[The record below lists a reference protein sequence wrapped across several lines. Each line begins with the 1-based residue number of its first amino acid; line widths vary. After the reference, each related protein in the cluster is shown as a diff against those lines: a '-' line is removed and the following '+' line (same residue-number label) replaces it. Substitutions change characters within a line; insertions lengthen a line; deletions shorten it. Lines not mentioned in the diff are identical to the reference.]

1 MQCIG
6 KSRWRPLELCYWPE
20 QGALPAKGKENPGLG
35 YKRLRDDPSP
45 RAQQQQQPAVAHDLG
60 SRFNLSVQTLL
71 SNVFPSTRPTCGLLH
86 WDSYVLVSD
95 RVVLPDGVRPAAG
108 RHADSLACQRDCAVS
123 HSVCI
128 LGHAVFNAVYIG
140 SGRIHHIME
149 DTSVSGPKVLRFKSA
164 VISPGIETGTRAAVV
179 GGVTTVVDMPLNSF
193 PVKANANIAYWAG
206 LVPANAANHTV
217 LQALLDG
224 GARGFKAFMS
234 PSGINDFANVD
245 APDIAA
251 ALPFLKQ
258 AGVPL
263 FVHAERVEAGPDTVE
278 HRRLANC
285 HGHRRQASN
294 SSSSSSSRAV
304 AAAGQQQQQQGSGSS
319 RAAPAA
325 GQQQQQG
332 GSSSGRAA
340 ASGRQQQRQGSS
352 SSSIRAAAAAPGQQQ
367 QQPGSSSSRAAAA
380 AGQQQ
385 QQPGSSSSSSRA
397 AAAAGQQQQAVA
409 ATAAGKRQQQQQQQ
423 QQGGSSS
430 SSRAA
435 AAAGQQQQPGS
446 SSSSSNISSNISSS
460 RAAATLAA
468 AAGQPQLQGS
478 SSSRR
483 ATTVSTRRQQQQGF
497 ACSLPEEAL
506 EAERPDVLELLRTRL
521 LPVLVGLLANLFAW
535 RSISQGDPRL
545 YQTYLDSRPPAME
558 QAAIQMLIKLLDE
571 DKASAAP
578 GFVDAQA
585 RHPIS
590 VETVPH
596 YLHFNS
602 EAIAAGQT
610 QFKCAPPIRDAHNK
624 VALRRA
630 LASGAINLVSSD
642 HSPAP
647 PAMKHT
653 ESGLFTEA
661 WGGIAGLQYLVPATW
676 TALSQTGAGLERLTA
691 VLSEEPAKLAGF
703 AGRKGQ
709 LAPGFDADIMVWEPE
724 SPADTS
730 IAANQHKHK
739 LTPYTDLPLLGKVVG
754 TIVQGHFVFM
764 SGRWSD
770 YNATNYC
777 KLDCLLVF
785 ILGLI
790 ESVQAVKGRMAV
802 KAWLP
807 ITTKRQSS
815 DSSRRVMTKKKR
827 KGTAQQKKGPPT
839 KPKGSSGNSDIL
851 TVYNQLQRR
860 RPMLMP
866 VFEDPSSQALLTKL
880 QELGNINLRSD
891 ANTIGV
897 HSMQLAVS
905 MQQHYS
911 NPGK

>member
-1 MQCIG
+1 MDRSTVLWLLALNVLAG
-6 KSRWRPLELCYWPE
+6 GVLYSRFS
-20 QGALPAKGKENPGLG
+20 G
-35 YKRLRDDPSP
+35 S
-45 RAQQQQQPAVAHDLG
+45 DLG

-95 RVVLPDGVRPAAG
+95 RVVLPDGVRPAA
-108 RHADSLACQRDCAVS
+108 
-123 HSVCI
+123 
-128 LGHAVFNAVYIG
+128 VYIG

-164 VISPGIETGTRAAVV
+164 VISPGVIDVHVHLNEPGREEWEGIETGTRAAVV

-193 PVKANANIAYWAG
+193 PVTTTVEQLRAKQELAKVKANANIAYWAG

-224 GARGFKAFMS
+224 RARGFKAFMS

-263 FVHAERVEAGPDTVE
+263 FVHAERVEAGPDTNE
-278 HRRLANC
+278 
-285 HGHRRQASN
+285 
-294 SSSSSSSRAV
+294 
-304 AAAGQQQQQQGSGSS
+304 
-319 RAAPAA
+319 
-325 GQQQQQG
+325 
-332 GSSSGRAA
+332 
-340 ASGRQQQRQGSS
+340 
-352 SSSIRAAAAAPGQQQ
+352 
-367 QQPGSSSSRAAAA
+367 
-380 AGQQQ
+380 
-385 QQPGSSSSSSRA
+385 
-397 AAAAGQQQQAVA
+397 
-409 ATAAGKRQQQQQQQ
+409 
-423 QQGGSSS
+423 
-430 SSRAA
+430 
-435 AAAGQQQQPGS
+435 
-446 SSSSSNISSNISSS
+446 
-460 RAAATLAA
+460 
-468 AAGQPQLQGS
+468 
-478 SSSRR
+478 
-483 ATTVSTRRQQQQGF
+483 
-497 ACSLPEEAL
+497 
-506 EAERPDVLELLRTRL
+506 
-521 LPVLVGLLANLFAW
+521 
-535 RSISQGDPRL
+535 GDPRL

-578 GFVDAQA
+578 GFVVHIAHLSDAGCLGLIQDAQA

-764 SGRWSD
+764 SGAMS
-770 YNATNYC
+770 
-777 KLDCLLVF
+777 
-785 ILGLI
+785 
-790 ESVQAVKGRMAV
+790 
-802 KAWLP
+802 P
-807 ITTKRQSS
+807 
-815 DSSRRVMTKKKR
+815 
-827 KGTAQQKKGPPT
+827 TACGEP
-839 KPKGSSGNSDIL
+839 L
-851 TVYNQLQRR
+851 
-860 RPMLMP
+860 
-866 VFEDPSSQALLTKL
+866 
-880 QELGNINLRSD
+880 
-891 ANTIGV
+891 
-897 HSMQLAVS
+897 
-905 MQQHYS
+905 
-911 NPGK
+911 

>member
-1 MQCIG
+1 MQRIG

-164 VISPGIETGTRAAVV
+164 VISPGAIDVHVHLNEPGREEWEGIETGTRAAVV

-193 PVKANANIAYWAG
+193 PVTTTVEQLRAKQELAKARPTARMCRSKPLQRMARCGVKANANIAYWAG

-263 FVHAERVEAGPDTVE
+263 FVHAERVEAGPDTV
-278 HRRLANC
+278 
-285 HGHRRQASN
+285 
-294 SSSSSSSRAV
+294 
-304 AAAGQQQQQQGSGSS
+304 
-319 RAAPAA
+319 
-325 GQQQQQG
+325 
-332 GSSSGRAA
+332 
-340 ASGRQQQRQGSS
+340 
-352 SSSIRAAAAAPGQQQ
+352 
-367 QQPGSSSSRAAAA
+367 
-380 AGQQQ
+380 
-385 QQPGSSSSSSRA
+385 
-397 AAAAGQQQQAVA
+397 
-409 ATAAGKRQQQQQQQ
+409 
-423 QQGGSSS
+423 
-430 SSRAA
+430 
-435 AAAGQQQQPGS
+435 
-446 SSSSSNISSNISSS
+446 
-460 RAAATLAA
+460 
-468 AAGQPQLQGS
+468 
-478 SSSRR
+478 
-483 ATTVSTRRQQQQGF
+483 
-497 ACSLPEEAL
+497 EEAL

-764 SGRWSD
+764 SGAMS
-770 YNATNYC
+770 
-777 KLDCLLVF
+777 
-785 ILGLI
+785 
-790 ESVQAVKGRMAV
+790 
-802 KAWLP
+802 P
-807 ITTKRQSS
+807 
-815 DSSRRVMTKKKR
+815 
-827 KGTAQQKKGPPT
+827 TACGEP
-839 KPKGSSGNSDIL
+839 L
-851 TVYNQLQRR
+851 
-860 RPMLMP
+860 
-866 VFEDPSSQALLTKL
+866 
-880 QELGNINLRSD
+880 
-891 ANTIGV
+891 
-897 HSMQLAVS
+897 
-905 MQQHYS
+905 
-911 NPGK
+911 

>member
-1 MQCIG
+1 MQRIG

-20 QGALPAKGKENPGLG
+20 QGALPANGKEDPGLG

-45 RAQQQQQPAVAHDLG
+45 RAQQQQQPAVAQRYWACPGMSGRTNFNCQPSQASKSFAELRYNVHTGASSSDLG

-71 SNVFPSTRPTCGLLH
+71 STVFPSTRPTCGLLH

-95 RVVLPDGVRPAAG
+95 RVVLPDGVRPAAV
-108 RHADSLACQRDCAVS
+108 AVFN
-123 HSVCI
+123 
-128 LGHAVFNAVYIG
+128 AVFNAVYIG

-164 VISPGIETGTRAAVV
+164 VISPGAIDVHVHLNEPGREEWEGIETGTRAAVV

-278 HRRLANC
+278 VMLSLGVRCEGDRCNPYLLAINEQRFPHIAWMEGMYRRVL
-285 HGHRRQASN
+285 S
-294 SSSSSSSRAV
+294 
-304 AAAGQQQQQQGSGSS
+304 
-319 RAAPAA
+319 
-325 GQQQQQG
+325 
-332 GSSSGRAA
+332 
-340 ASGRQQQRQGSS
+340 
-352 SSSIRAAAAAPGQQQ
+352 
-367 QQPGSSSSRAAAA
+367 
-380 AGQQQ
+380 
-385 QQPGSSSSSSRA
+385 
-397 AAAAGQQQQAVA
+397 
-409 ATAAGKRQQQQQQQ
+409 
-423 QQGGSSS
+423 
-430 SSRAA
+430 
-435 AAAGQQQQPGS
+435 
-446 SSSSSNISSNISSS
+446 
-460 RAAATLAA
+460 TL
-468 AAGQPQLQGS
+468 Q
-478 SSSRR
+478 
-483 ATTVSTRRQQQQGF
+483 
-497 ACSLPEEAL
+497 EAL

-578 GFVDAQA
+578 GFVVHIAHLSDAGCLGLIQASLLPLLLPALPGSDCLFGDAQA

-764 SGRWSD
+764 SGAMS
-770 YNATNYC
+770 
-777 KLDCLLVF
+777 
-785 ILGLI
+785 
-790 ESVQAVKGRMAV
+790 
-802 KAWLP
+802 P
-807 ITTKRQSS
+807 
-815 DSSRRVMTKKKR
+815 
-827 KGTAQQKKGPPT
+827 TACGEP
-839 KPKGSSGNSDIL
+839 L
-851 TVYNQLQRR
+851 
-860 RPMLMP
+860 
-866 VFEDPSSQALLTKL
+866 
-880 QELGNINLRSD
+880 
-891 ANTIGV
+891 
-897 HSMQLAVS
+897 
-905 MQQHYS
+905 
-911 NPGK
+911 